1 MVLNRLQAKPWIL
14 VAIYL
19 HIAISICYAQDPV
32 YKIIS
37 KANGLPSNTVYNLL
51 QDKQGFIWMGHDKGL
66 SRYDGKV
73 FKHYTSNTQQG
84 RSLSNLSEANGTIW
98 CQDFSGNFYFVAND
112 SLRRETR
119 MPPLN
124 YYTAAGFINKNLL
137 TCVGAN
143 GIQTVNVN
151 TGEYKEYK
159 EVSYQGA
166 AISFESNKVVI
177 IDNRSHSF
185 FDGAKLNLVE
195 KITST
200 NANIFYLRKFGG
212 EYYGISK
219 NNFPIIS
226 IIKNGSVSPLPLL
239 RPGLFVQDVNIV
251 DDLLWV
257 STSSGAWCFGLDMKP
272 AYGGHCFFEGK
283 SITKISKDREGNY
296 WFGTL
301 DNGVFFVPDINNRLH
316 TYNNEKL
323 TTMYLSGNSKSLYV
337 GTTSSRILAFDLVN
351 KQFKNIYKGEANH
364 EVLSIIEDI
373 KTGGLLLASDRISL
387 LRNNKLVSTSSMAGK
402 SFASF
407 NDDLYA
413 LAHTGGISLI
423 AKTLGNEATIPEWLR
438 KEGDKWDNN
447 HFFLVKTMGRG
458 RSVAFNTS
466 DSTLYGATAKGLFY
480 FSPAGSGT
488 ITCNGKE
495 IFASQVIVNGTTVY
509 AASFNNGLYKILD
522 NRKAIQIVSKNKP
535 IVNTIY
541 RIFKSEDWLWLV
553 GDGFLQRYDP
563 DKNEIIELTEADG
576 LPKAEIKDLAAANST
591 LYLATT
597 EGLAELNEYAGQENK
612 VAPYLVVNKVL
623 VNSISVPW
631 KEALSL
637 STKENNIEINFSL
650 PAFKFGDSLSV
661 EYRINNKPWQKM
673 APGLRT
679 LSLSSLSAGKYSIEL
694 RGFNEDG
701 IVSANTEVI
710 VFTIASPFYKK
721 PVFLF
726 GMLLLGMAVVY
737 FYFRWRLVNE
747 KKNNELVAQK
757 AKLEQELQQSL
768 LSSIKS
774 QMNPHFLFNALNTIQ
789 SYIYTNDKENA
800 SQYLGK
806 FSELTRMI
814 LDMSTKD
821 MVPLSEEIRALTL
834 YLELEQLRFDDKL
847 KYELIVDNSLST
859 ETTYI
864 HSMLVQPYVENAIKH
879 GLLHRKDNWQL
890 LLQFIK
896 KETAIEITVDDNGIG
911 RQKSSEL
918 NKLRMKKH
926 QSFANN
932 ANQTRLEILNKG
944 LKNSIALSIID
955 KIDDRGQA
963 AGTTVVLT
971 IPLLS

>member
-1 MVLNRLQAKPWIL
+1 MVLNRIYAKHCL
-14 VAIYL
+14 VVIFFL
-19 HIAISICYAQDPV
+19 LTISGENYAQDPV

-37 KANGLPSNTVYNLL
+37 RANGLPSNTVYNLL
-51 QDKQGFIWMGHDKGL
+51 QDKRGFIWMGHDKGL

-84 RSLSNLSEANGTIW
+84 RSLSNLSEANNTIW
-98 CQDFSGNFYFVAND
+98 SQDFSGNFYYVSGD
-112 SLRRETR
+112 SLIREIR

-124 YYTAAGFINKNLL
+124 YYTAAGFINSSLL
-137 TCVGAN
+137 TCIGAN
-143 GIQTVNVN
+143 GIQTLNVS

-159 EVSYQGA
+159 KTLYQGA
-166 AISFESNKVVI
+166 AISFESNRAVVI
-177 IDNRSHSF
+177 ASDSYSY
-185 FDGAKLNLVE
+185 FDGNKLSAIE
-195 KITST
+195 KINT
-200 NANIFYLRKFGG
+200 AGAKIFFLRKFGG
-212 EYYGISK
+212 EYYGVSK
-219 NNFPIIS
+219 NSFPVIS
-226 IIKNGSVSPLPLL
+226 LIKNGIASPLPLL
-239 RPGLFVQDVNIV
+239 RAGLFVQDVNIV

-272 AYGGHCFFEGK
+272 AFGGHCFFEGK

-323 TTMYLSGNSKSLYV
+323 TTLHLSSNSKNLYV
-337 GTTSSRILAFDLVN
+337 GTTNSRILTFDLSN
-351 KQFKNIYKGEANH
+351 KQFNSIYKGEANH
-364 EVLSIIEDI
+364 EVLSIIEDV
-373 KTGGLLLASDRISL
+373 KTGGLLLASDRITL
-387 LRNNKLVSTSSMAGK
+387 LRNNTLISTSSMAGK

-407 NDDLYA
+407 NNELYA

-423 AKTLGNEATIPEWLR
+423 SKIPGKEPAIPLWLR
-438 KEGDKWDNN
+438 KEGNIWENN
-447 HFFLVKTMGRG
+447 HFFLTKTTSRG
-458 RSVAFNTS
+458 RFVAFNTV

-480 FSPAGSGT
+480 FSPTGSGT

-495 IFASQVIVNGTTVY
+495 IFASQVIVNGGIVY

-522 NRKAIQIVSKNKP
+522 NRKAIQIICKNKP
-535 IVNTIY
+535 IVSTIY
-541 RIFKSEDWLWLV
+541 KMFKSEDWVWLV

-563 DKNEIIELTEADG
+563 DKNELIELTEADG
-576 LPKAEIKDLAAANST
+576 LPKAEIKDVAAINST

-597 EGLAELNEYAGQENK
+597 EGLAELDEYAGQENK
-612 VAPYLVVNKVL
+612 VPPYLVVNKVL
-623 VNSISVPW
+623 VNGTSVPW
-631 KEALSL
+631 EKELFLAS
-637 STKENNIEINFSL
+637 KENNIDINFSL
-650 PAFKFGDSLSV
+650 PAFKFGDSLSI
-661 EYRINNKPWQKM
+661 EYRINSKPWQKM

-679 LSLSSLSAGKYSIEL
+679 LSLSSLSSGKYSIQL

-701 IVSANTEVI
+701 IASANTEVI
-710 VFTIASPFYKK
+710 TLTVASPFYKK
-721 PVFLF
+721 PIFLF
-726 GMLLLGMAVVY
+726 GMLLLGMAGVY
-737 FYFRWRLVNE
+737 FYFRWRLLNE
-747 KKNNELVAQK
+747 KRNNELMAQK

-847 KYELIVDNSLST
+847 MYEFVVDTSIST

-864 HSMLVQPYVENAIKH
+864 HSMLIQPYVENAIKH
-879 GLLHRKDNWQL
+879 GLLHKKDNWKL
-890 LLQFIK
+890 LLKFSK
-896 KETAIEITVDDNGIG
+896 KGNAIEITVDDNGIG
-911 RQKSSEL
+911 RQKSEEL
-918 NKLRMKKH
+918 NKLKLRRH
-926 QSFANN
+926 QSFATN

-944 LKNSIALSIID
+944 LKNSIALHIVD
-955 KIDDRGQA
+955 KVDDRGQP